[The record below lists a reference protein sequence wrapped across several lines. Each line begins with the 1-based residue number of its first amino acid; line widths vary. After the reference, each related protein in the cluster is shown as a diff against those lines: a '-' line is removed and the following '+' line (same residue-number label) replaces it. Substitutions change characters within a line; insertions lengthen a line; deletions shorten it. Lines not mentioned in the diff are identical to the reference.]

1 MSYSV
6 PDIPG
11 EEQPEEI
18 GTSGEAGGSWPLWEV
33 FVRQRRG
40 LSHVHAGSLH
50 APDAETAIQN
60 ARDVYT
66 RRVEGVS
73 IWLVRSD
80 QIHASKPEDAEAF
93 LDSIEKPYRQATYYE
108 IPDEVGQ
115 M

>member
-1 MSYSV
+1 MTYSV
-6 PDIPG
+6 PKVA
-11 EEQPEEI
+11 
-18 GTSGEAGGSWPLWEV
+18 GEAEAEVGREADSVWPLWEV
-33 FVRQRRG
+33 FIRQKRG

-50 APDAETAIQN
+50 ASDAEAALLA

-73 IWLVRSD
+73 IWVVSSAEIVASD
-80 QIHASKPEDAEAF
+80 PENAPAF
-93 LDSIEKPYRQATYYE
+93 FGSIEKPYRHATHYD

>member
-1 MSYSV
+1 MTYSV
-6 PDIPG
+6 PKVA
-11 EEQPEEI
+11 
-18 GTSGEAGGSWPLWEV
+18 GEAESEVASAQTANVWPLWEI
-33 FVRQRRG
+33 FIRQKRG

-50 APDAETAIQN
+50 APDADSALLA

-73 IWLVRSD
+73 IWVVASSD
-80 QIHASKPEDAEAF
+80 IVASDPDDAEAF
-93 LDSIEKPYRQATYYE
+93 FGSVEKPYRHATHYD

>member
-1 MSYSV
+1 MTYSV
-6 PDIPG
+6 PKVA
-11 EEQPEEI
+11 
-18 GTSGEAGGSWPLWEV
+18 GEAETEVGAETDSVWPLWEV
-33 FVRQRRG
+33 FVRQKRG

-50 APDAETAIQN
+50 ASDAESALLA

-73 IWLVRSD
+73 IWVVASAEIVASD
-80 QIHASKPEDAEAF
+80 PDDAQAF
-93 LDSIEKPYRQATYYE
+93 FESIEKPYRHATHYD

>member
-1 MSYSV
+1 MAYSV
-6 PDIPG
+6 PHVDG
-11 EEQPEEI
+11 EPDPEFGRSESR
-18 GTSGEAGGSWPLWEV
+18 GWPMWEV

-40 LSHVHAGSLH
+40 MSHVHAGSLH
-50 APDAETAIQN
+50 APDAETALQH

-73 IWLVRSD
+73 VWVVPSSAIVASD
-80 QIHASKPEDAEAF
+80 PDEADAFFEA
-93 LDSIEKPYRQATYYE
+93 IEKPYRAATYYE

>member
-1 MSYSV
+1 MPYEVHSA
-6 PDIPG
+6 PG
-11 EEQPEEI
+11 EQVPTLE
-18 GTSGEAGGSWPLWEV
+18 TSGDPSSWPMWEV

-73 IWLVRSD
+73 IWVVPSSAIATFD
-80 QIHASKPEDAEAF
+80 PTDAEDYVEAN
-93 LDSIEKPYRQATYYE
+93 EKPYRAATFYE
-108 IPDEVGQ
+108 IPDEVGH

>member
-1 MSYSV
+1 MPYE
-6 PDIPG
+6 IHAAPG
-11 EEQPEEI
+11 EEHAEVAL
-18 GTSGEAGGSWPLWEV
+18 TGEAGAWPMWEV

-73 IWLVRSD
+73 VWVVPSSAVTAFD
-80 QIHASKPEDAEAF
+80 PDDAEDYFEAN
-93 LDSIEKPYRQATYYE
+93 EKPYRAATYYE
-108 IPDEVGQ
+108 IPEEVGH

>member
-1 MSYSV
+1 MTYSV
-6 PDIPG
+6 PKIVG
-11 EEQPEEI
+11 E
-18 GTSGEAGGSWPLWEV
+18 TEAEVGREAESVWPLWEV
-33 FVRQRRG
+33 FIRQKRG

-50 APDAETAIQN
+50 ASDAEAALLA

-73 IWLVRSD
+73 IWVVSSAEIVTSD
-80 QIHASKPEDAEAF
+80 PDDAPAF
-93 LDSIEKPYRQATYYE
+93 FESIEKPYRHATHYD

>member
-1 MSYSV
+1 MTYSV
-6 PDIPG
+6 PKVAG
-11 EEQPEEI
+11 ETETEV
-18 GTSGEAGGSWPLWEV
+18 GGGAESVWPLWEV
-33 FVRQRRG
+33 FIRQKRG

-50 APDAETAIQN
+50 ASDAEAALLA

-73 IWLVRSD
+73 IWVVSSD
-80 QIHASKPEDAEAF
+80 EIVASDPDDAPAF
-93 LDSIEKPYRQATYYE
+93 FGSIEKPYRHATHYD

>member
-1 MSYSV
+1 MAYSV
-6 PDIPG
+6 PRMEGDDFDVESSNTG
-11 EEQPEEI
+11 F
-18 GTSGEAGGSWPLWEV
+18 PLWEV

-50 APDAETAIQN
+50 APDAETALQS

-66 RRVEGVS
+66 RRQEGVS
-73 IWLVRSD
+73 VWVVRSSD
-80 QIHASKPEDAEAF
+80 VTASDPDDVEAF
-93 LDSIEKPYRQATYYE
+93 FEVTDKPYRHATHYE

>member
-1 MSYSV
+1 MAYSV
-6 PDIPG
+6 PHMEGDTDPDPG
-11 EEQPEEI
+11 
-18 GTSGEAGGSWPLWEV
+18 SGADRGGFPLWEV

-50 APDAETAIQN
+50 APDAETALQS

-73 IWLVRSD
+73 LWVVPSSAIIASD
-80 QIHASKPEDAEAF
+80 PDDRESF
-93 LDSIEKPYRQATYYE
+93 FDSNEKPYRHATYYE

>member
-1 MSYSV
+1 MTYSV
-6 PDIPG
+6 PRMEGDDYEVTDSDDGFPM
-11 EEQPEEI
+11 
-18 GTSGEAGGSWPLWEV
+18 WEV

-50 APDAETAIQN
+50 APDAETALQS

-73 IWLVRSD
+73 IWVVRSSD
-80 QIHASKPEDAEAF
+80 VTASDPAEADAF
-93 LDSIEKPYRQATYYE
+93 FDSIDKPYRHATHYE